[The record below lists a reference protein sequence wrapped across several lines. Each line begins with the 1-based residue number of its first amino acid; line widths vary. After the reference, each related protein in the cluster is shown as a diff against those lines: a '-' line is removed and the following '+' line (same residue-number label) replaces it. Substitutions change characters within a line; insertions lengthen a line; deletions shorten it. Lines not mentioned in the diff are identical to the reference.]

1 MKKNPIQCNVFKI
14 FFIILVFTITLNA
27 TVQHP
32 KEKINLQLK
41 WFSSF
46 QFAGYYMALE
56 KGYYSEAGLDVNILE
71 RDPKKNNILQV
82 INGESQYGVA
92 DSTLLLYR
100 AQGNPVQIMGSFFQ
114 HSPLVF
120 ISKKS
125 SGIVSPFEM
134 KGKTISFQQSIDDAP
149 LLAMLLE
156 AKITPE
162 DYIYKPL
169 DFTNN
174 AFIRG
179 EIDVMSAYISDQ
191 PDIMKSKGIE
201 VNIINPL
208 NYGIDL
214 YGDNLFSTEANL
226 EKNPEQAKKFLD
238 ASIRGWKYALEN
250 KEESA
255 RILIEKYG
263 ARFSYEHLLFEANSI
278 EKMMIPSMIQIG
290 YISIDRFYRISEIYE
305 NINKASKNSLH
316 EALENLIWDSNI
328 QKDRYAYYYNILLV
342 IVFVFLIVI
351 AILFLIAQRLKKIIE
366 DKTSKLQEEHSMI
379 DKYVIIATTDF
390 VGNIT
395 SASDAFCKIS
405 GYKRKE
411 LIGKRFKNIS
421 HSNMPTSL
429 FNELWETI
437 TQGKIWTGEIR
448 NSKKN
453 GEHYW
458 VDVIIEPILDSSK
471 KHLGY
476 RAIYQ
481 DITDK
486 KLAQELAI
494 TDNLTKL
501 YNRGYIE
508 SVLSSQLAIA
518 NRYNRYLCVVL
529 LDIDYFKKI
538 NDTYGHQVGDT
549 VLKEVA
555 KILQNNIRK
564 TDILGRWGGEEFL
577 IVTPDINARQC
588 FLLCEKLRKAV
599 EKQIFEGM
607 DSSVTISIGIAEFI
621 LNENMDKF
629 IERADKAMYF
639 SKEQGRNSTNIA

>member
-1 MKKNPIQCNVFKI
+1 MKKNPIQYNVFKI
-14 FFIILVFTITLNA
+14 FFTILVFTITLNA

-92 DSTLLLYR
+92 DSSLLLYR

-120 ISKKS
+120 IAKKS

-191 PDIMKSKGIE
+191 PDIMRSKGIE

-214 YGDNLFSTEANL
+214 YGDNLFSTETNL

-290 YISIDRFYRISEIYE
+290 YTSIDRFYRISEIYE

-379 DKYVIIATTDF
+379 DK
-390 VGNIT
+390 
-395 SASDAFCKIS
+395 
-405 GYKRKE
+405 
-411 LIGKRFKNIS
+411 
-421 HSNMPTSL
+421 
-429 FNELWETI
+429 
-437 TQGKIWTGEIR
+437 
-448 NSKKN
+448 
-453 GEHYW
+453 
-458 VDVIIEPILDSSK
+458 
-471 KHLGY
+471 
-476 RAIYQ
+476 
-481 DITDK
+481 
-486 KLAQELAI
+486 
-494 TDNLTKL
+494 
-501 YNRGYIE
+501 
-508 SVLSSQLAIA
+508 
-518 NRYNRYLCVVL
+518 
-529 LDIDYFKKI
+529 
-538 NDTYGHQVGDT
+538 
-549 VLKEVA
+549 
-555 KILQNNIRK
+555 
-564 TDILGRWGGEEFL
+564 
-577 IVTPDINARQC
+577 
-588 FLLCEKLRKAV
+588 
-599 EKQIFEGM
+599 
-607 DSSVTISIGIAEFI
+607 
-621 LNENMDKF
+621 
-629 IERADKAMYF
+629 
-639 SKEQGRNSTNIA
+639 